1 LITFRENGDGR
12 IRAVV
17 SSVVPSKLAALASTL
32 SNNGFRK
39 SGNDHCGAVECLPNV
54 LEALEGMGEPFDLEQ
69 IAGFLKSEIAKCN
82 ERYAATIERI
92 ERLEKVAGIRLWD
105 YQVQDV
111 LKMSEA
117 RASLNAS
124 GCGLGKTCECLF
136 TLPSVAMIE
145 GVVSPDAPR
154 VLVVCPTAAFS
165 AWRTQTT
172 QWRPDLTVTVL
183 KGTQSFRIPLP
194 GEMLV
199 VSYDSLPHLKSE
211 CLPGKDLDEYYRD
224 IKGNV
229 YLIGDEVH
237 YCKSFKASRTRRFRS
252 LSLAVLRKG
261 GVSIGLTGT
270 PIVNKPNDLWCLL
283 QNHNLTKETFGS
295 WDSYCDVMGGYKN
308 RFGGYEWGAARSECN
323 ELLAKVMIRNTLEE
337 VFPDMPS
344 KIKEPHWIDL
354 EDEVLRAKLD
364 EIWSEVEHLSSDEIM
379 ERLQDTSFASLTR
392 VREKLAGFK
401 LAATLDLIKDL
412 EENEEP
418 VIVVSCYKKPIEKIG
433 KRKGWRYITGDVSA
447 DDREEIV
454 RELDAGVLKGVALT
468 ARAAGLSLNLQKA
481 HRMIIID
488 RDVTEAANTQVEGRI
503 HRIGQLHPC
512 LYTYIMVNHP
522 WEQRVNEILEEKMGL
537 KDAMIEPI
545 KDAKNRRV
553 RKSELLS
560 QVLARYAPST
570 PF

>member
-1 LITFRENGDGR
+1 MITFKEDAGR
-12 IRAVV
+12 IRAII
-17 SSVVPSKLAALASTL
+17 SSVVPSKLAPLASVFG
-32 SNNGFRK
+32 NNGFRK
-39 SGNDHCGAVECLPNV
+39 SGNDHCGAAECLPN
-54 LEALEGMGEPFDLEQ
+54 LLLALDGVEPFD
-69 IAGFLKSEIAKCN
+69 IAPIVPFLTREIEKCN
-82 ERYAATIERI
+82 ERYSATIERI
-92 ERLEKVAGIRLWD
+92 ERLERVAGIKLWD
-105 YQVQDV
+105 YQFQDV

-117 RASLNAS
+117 KATLNCSAP
-124 GCGLGKTCECLF
+124 GLGKTCECLF
-136 TLPSVAMIE
+136 TLPSVAMVD

-154 VLVVCPTAAFS
+154 VIVVCPTAAFS

-172 QWRPDLTVTVL
+172 AWRPDLSISVL
-183 KGTQSFRIPLP
+183 KGTQSFRIPQP
-194 GEMLV
+194 GEMVV

-211 CLPGKDLDEYYRD
+211 CLPGKDLDEYFKD

-237 YCKSFKASRTRRFRS
+237 YCKAYKAARTRRFRS

-295 WDSYCDVMGGYKN
+295 WDSYCNAMGGYKD
-308 RFGGYEWGAARSECN
+308 RFGGYKWGAQRIECS
-323 ELLAKVMIRNTLEE
+323 ELLGKVMIRNTLEE

-344 KIKEPHWIDL
+344 KVKEPHWIDL
-354 EDEVLRAKLD
+354 EDAVLGAQLD
-364 EIWSEVEHLSSDEIM
+364 QVWSEVAHLSNDEVM

-392 VREKLAGFK
+392 VREKLASFK
-401 LAATLDLIKDL
+401 LAATLELIKDL

-433 KRKGWRYITGDVSA
+433 KRKGWRYITGDVNS

-454 RELDAGVLKGVALT
+454 KELDAGVLKGIALT
-468 ARAAGLSLNLQKA
+468 SRAAGLSLNLQRA

-522 WEQRVNEILEEKMGL
+522 WEQRVNEILEEKMGIR
-537 KDAMIEPI
+537 DAVIEPI
-545 KDAKNRRV
+545 KSAANRRV

-560 QVLARYAPST
+560 QVLARYAPSL
-570 PF
+570 

>member
-1 LITFRENGDGR
+1 M
-12 IRAVV
+12 RAII
-17 SSVVPSKLAALASTL
+17 SSVAASKLAALASVL

-39 SGNDHCGAVECLPNV
+39 SGNDYCGAPECLPN
-54 LEALEGMGEPFDLEQ
+54 LLLALEGNSDPFDLVP
-69 IAGFLKSEIAKCN
+69 IVPFLQSEIEKCN
-82 ERYAATIERI
+82 ERYSATIERI
-92 ERLEKVAGIRLWD
+92 ERLESAGNVKLWN
-105 YQVQDV
+105 YQFNDV

-117 RASLNAS
+117 KSTLNCSAV
-124 GCGLGKTCECLF
+124 GTGKTISVLF
-136 TLPSVAMIE
+136 TLPSVAMCGNAI
-145 GVVSPDAPR
+145 SPEAPR

-165 AWRTQTT
+165 AWKTQTAA
-172 QWRPDLTVTVL
+172 WRPDLTVVAL
-183 KGTQSFRIPLP
+183 KGTQSFRMPLP
-194 GEMLV
+194 GEMLI
-199 VSYDSLPHLKSE
+199 VSYDSLPHLRSE
-211 CLPGKDLDEYYRD
+211 CLPGKDLDEYFKD

-295 WDSYCDVMGGYKN
+295 WDSYCEAMGGYKN
-308 RFGGYEWGAARSECN
+308 RFGGYEWGAQRSECS

-344 KIKEPHWIDL
+344 KIKEPHWVDL
-354 EDEVLRAKLD
+354 EDAVLRSKLD
-364 EIWSEVEHLSSDEIM
+364 EVWKEVEHLSNDEVM
-379 ERLQDTSFASLTR
+379 ERLQDISFASLTR
-392 VREKLAGFK
+392 VREKLASFK
-401 LAATLDLIKDL
+401 LAATLELIKDL

-433 KRKGWRYITGDVSA
+433 KRKGWRYITGDVSS

-454 RELDAGVLKGVALT
+454 KELNAGVLKGIALT
-468 ARAAGLSLNLQKA
+468 SRAAGLSLNLQRA

-522 WEQRVNEILEEKMGL
+522 WEQRVNEILEEKMGVR
-537 KDAMIEPI
+537 DAVIEPI
-545 KDAKNRRV
+545 KSAANRRV

-560 QVLARYAPST
+560 QVLARYAPSL
-570 PF
+570 